1 MMMFILMPTRDIL
14 QRNSKKFR
22 FSFAISNIPLIFA
35 VPNSL
40 LLVNT
45 AEHSDRC
52 SIRNWAFF
60 MSIGLLASFIR

>member
-35 VPNSL
+35 VPNQYI
-40 LLVNT
+40 
-45 AEHSDRC
+45 E
-52 SIRNWAFF
+52 
-60 MSIGLLASFIR
+60 